1 MQHDIVGGGHSQ
13 RSVDASNPAHSL
25 DLIIPGKPEF
35 QSHTVTQVIAQD
47 VSETPCNV
55 C

>member
-1 MQHDIVGGGHSQ
+1 MQHDIVGGGDSQ

-25 DLIIPGKPEF
+25 DLIIPGKPES
-35 QSHTVTQVIAQD
+35 QSHVVLHVIAQD
-47 VSETPCNV
+47 VSETSCNV